1 MPDTSRPMRGLPIP
15 TMSDIFTPADLRSG
29 KLSALTPPARLSVFG
44 DPVAHSRSPGFH
56 NAALQAC
63 GINAQYIKIHVQPEE
78 LPDALRA
85 LPEAGFLGTNV
96 TIPHKAGALATVDEA
111 DDYARKSGAVNTVV
125 VDGKKL
131 IGFNTDGP
139 GLLRAIREEFYVD
152 LRDLRVLLLGAG
164 GGAGRAIA
172 VQCAL
177 EGCERLV
184 LVNRTFE
191 KAAALA
197 AELAPS
203 FRSDRLV
210 GPMERLLAIP
220 HEEQA
225 LREQLE
231 HVDLIINASSV
242 GMKRTDA
249 ALIPAGLLTANLM
262 IYDTVYASGDTR
274 LIEDGRAAGARTA
287 NGLSM
292 LLHQGALSFEI
303 WFNRPAP
310 LDVMRKAIAG

>member
-1 MPDTSRPMRGLPIP
+1 MNDIYTP
-15 TMSDIFTPADLRSG
+15 SDLAGG
-29 KLSALTPPARLSVFG
+29 KLSTLTPPARLSVFG

-56 NAALQAC
+56 NAALRAS
-63 GINAQYIKIHVQPEE
+63 GIDAQYVKIHVPPDE
-78 LPDALRA
+78 LTTALRS
-85 LPEAGFLGTNV
+85 LPEAGFIGTNV
-96 TIPHKAGALATVDEA
+96 TIPHKAGALATVDQA

-125 VDGKKL
+125 VEGKKL
-131 IGFNTDGP
+131 VGFNTDGP
-139 GLLRAIREEFYVD
+139 GLLRAIREEFSVD

-172 VQCAL
+172 VQCAM

-197 AELAPS
+197 KELSPL
-203 FRSDRLV
+203 FRTDRLV
-210 GPMERLLAIP
+210 GPIERLQAIP
-220 HEEQA
+220 HVEQA
-225 LREQLE
+225 LGEQLE
-231 HVDLIINASSV
+231 HTDLIINASSV

-249 ALIPAGLLTANLM
+249 ALIPASLLTANLM
-262 IYDTVYASGDTR
+262 IYDTVYAAGDSR
-274 LIEDGRAAGARTA
+274 LLEDGRAAGARTA

-303 WFNRPAP
+303 WFKRSAP
-310 LDVMRKAIAG
+310 LEVMRAALRGQA